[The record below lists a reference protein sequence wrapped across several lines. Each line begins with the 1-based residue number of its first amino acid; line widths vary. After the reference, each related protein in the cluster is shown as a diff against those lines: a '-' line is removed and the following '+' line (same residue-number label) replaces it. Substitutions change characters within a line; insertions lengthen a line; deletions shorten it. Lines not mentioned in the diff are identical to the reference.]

1 MVTSVN
7 LPVSVDEMTLAAGF
21 FSDLGK
27 FCLAETESE
36 TLTNSFFPTRSLC
49 KWQGV
54 SWTVRPDSGQT
65 ENFSHFEAAANLPPA
80 QVL

>member
-1 MVTSVN
+1 MMASVN
-7 LPVSVDEMTLAAGF
+7 LPVSVDEMTLAARF
-21 FSDLGK
+21 FSILRK
-27 FCLAETESE
+27 LCLAEAESE
-36 TLTNSFFPTRSLC
+36 ALMNSYFPTRSLC

-65 ENFSHFEAAANLPPA
+65 ENFSHFEATASLPPA